1 MTQAELNRAVA
12 KSTGE
17 TVSVIKHL
25 GFNMADPDE
34 VAFDP
39 EPDEDRYVDWD
50 ALQMERYEE
59 SSWRP
64 CYEMAAA

>member
-25 GFNMADPDE
+25 GFNMADPEE

-39 EPDEDRYVDWD
+39 EPDEVRYVDWD
-50 ALQMERYEE
+50 AVDENRHALL
-59 SSWRP
+59 P
-64 CYEMAAA
+64 C